1 MSKTY
6 EMNTLAGQIEA
17 AFDYRGDVT
26 VTFKD
31 GSIFEGFIFNR
42 ELAPKAGAAFIEL
55 YPKEKGAALQRFE
68 LSRIQSV
75 ALTGEDTAAGKSW
88 ADWQAK
94 QTAKSHSA

>member
-6 EMNTLAGQIEA
+6 DTTTLAGQIEA

-26 VTFKD
+26 VAFKD
-31 GSIFEGFIFNR
+31 GSTFEGFIFNR
-42 ELAPKAGAAFIEL
+42 DLDPNSGAAFIEL
-55 YPKEKGAALQRFE
+55 YPKEKAAAPKRVEVSQ
-68 LSRIQSV
+68 IQSV

-94 QTAKSHSA
+94 QKEKHA

>member
-6 EMNTLAGQIEA
+6 DMNTVAGQIEA

-31 GSIFEGFIFNR
+31 GSTFEGFIFNR
-42 ELAPKAGAAFIEL
+42 ELTPKAGAAFIEL
-55 YPKEKGAALQRFE
+55 YPKDKGAPLQHFE
-68 LSRIQSV
+68 LSHIQSV
-75 ALTGEDTAAGKSW
+75 SLTGEDTAAGKSW

-94 QTAKSHSA
+94 QKEKHA